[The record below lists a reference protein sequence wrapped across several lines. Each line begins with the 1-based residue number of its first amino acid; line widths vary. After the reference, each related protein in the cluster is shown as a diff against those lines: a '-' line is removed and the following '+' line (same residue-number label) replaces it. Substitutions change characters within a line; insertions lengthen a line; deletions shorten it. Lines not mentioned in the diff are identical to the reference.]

1 MYGKLRVFPYVNE
14 LVSAQADGCRTG
26 RIYHCS
32 LHTGVHTLY
41 VFDEYQLSFAYRQV
55 LDTDLELACFE
66 K

>member
-41 VFDEYQLSFAYRQV
+41 VFDEYQLSCAYRQV